1 MKIKEGF
8 ELNPIRIIGALS
20 LLIIWH
26 IASKIINNS
35 TILPS
40 PIAVISAIPDLATF
54 GGKELGGFEEPSYY
68 GAFIVLSRNSLIT
81 FARLLSG
88 TLIGIF
94 TGVGLALLTWWN
106 EIIRRFLE
114 PLILTLRNVPPLA
127 LLPLFMIWFGGWE
140 LGNILF
146 ITFSVGLMIVINS
159 ITAIRNLSP
168 IQIRLAKTLG
178 ASHGQILRTVIIPG
192 IIPELAGGVRVVL
205 GMAWAITLGAEFLAV
220 QSGIGRIL
228 LFSLNYL
235 ATDRMII
242 ILLIFIIYAY
252 LTFVVFS
259 KFVNYLTRWM
269 PEQE

>member
-1 MKIKEGF
+1 MNIKKGF
-8 ELNPIRIIGALS
+8 KLNPIRILGALS
-20 LLIIWH
+20 LLIIWF
-26 IASKIINNS
+26 IASKIINNG

-40 PIAVISAIPDLATF
+40 PIAVINAIPDLATF
-54 GGKELGGFEEPSYY
+54 GGKELGGFEKPSYY
-68 GAFIVLSRNSLIT
+68 GAFIVLSRNSLVT

-94 TGVGLALLTWWN
+94 AGVSLALLIWWD
-106 EIIRRFLE
+106 ETIRRFIE
-114 PLILTLRNVPPLA
+114 PLILTLRNIPPLA

-146 ITFSVGLMIVINS
+146 ISSSVGMMIVINS
-159 ITAIRNLSP
+159 VTAIRNLSP
-168 IQIRLAKTLG
+168 VQIRLAKTLG
-178 ASHGQILRTVIIPG
+178 ASRGQILKTVIIPG

-228 LFSLNYL
+228 IFSMNYL

-252 LTFVVFS
+252 LTFIVFS
-259 KFVNYLTRWM
+259 KFVNYFTLWM
-269 PEQE
+269 PERE